1 MKTFKE
7 ILTESIDDKLLTE
20 ATNKLSEMIKEKDID
35 KNITKEKLMEMFPK
49 SCLSESMKDMDMT
62 YDETI
67 DKMMEI
73 CKNK

>member
-49 SCLSESMKDMDMT
+49 DSMVDTIKEMDMT

-67 DKMMEI
+67 DKMMEL
-73 CKNK
+73 CKDN